1 MIFGF
6 NTDIKVGNI
15 VFHVQTE
22 DRGENNPTID
32 TTIYF
37 KGRVLA
43 KRAVSYKEYFES
55 PEFNADELKVR
66 VEDHHKKWVAA
77 VKTGELEEI
86 AEIQAAEAGKNEAIK
101 VELLNPS
108 SIFHAN
114 LIQVEA
120 AVMRLSNGGAPVGAE
135 ILVRFVPD
143 GAAAIEVKGKCDTDG
158 RAEVKLPLP
167 KIGPNGAE
175 LYIHAQ
181 AGQASAELRYSLRPR
196 GAPKK

>member
-43 KRAVSYKEYFES
+43 QRAVSYKEYFES
-55 PEFNADELKVR
+55 PEFDTEVLKAR
-66 VEDHHKKWVAA
+66 VESHHKKWVAA
-77 VKTGELEEI
+77 VKNSELEEM
-86 AEIQAAEAGKNEAIK
+86 AEFQQAETPKNDAIK

-108 SIFHAN
+108 SIFHAS

-120 AVMRLSNGGAPVGAE
+120 AVKRLSNGGALVDAE
-135 ILVRFVPD
+135 IRVRFVPD
-143 GAAAIEVKGKCDTDG
+143 GDSPIEGKGRCDTNG
-158 RAEVKLPLP
+158 KAVVKLPLP
-167 KIGPNGAE
+167 RIGPNGAE
-175 LYIHAQ
+175 LFIHAQ
-181 AGQASAELRYSLRPR
+181 AGQARAELRYSLRPR
-196 GAPKK
+196 GAQKK